1 MFVCFLFNFFNW
13 YWTWTLMKKDACW
26 TACVRDCVCVR
37 VCVWRCES
45 PSLQSCS
52 SVCPPLVLHR
62 GISSYRPDWS
72 LHAEDFPKE
81 GTWYKNTHTKKKR
94 EKTQPDVCQKQK
106 CRDIEICLISSDFYV
121 QFLHALSVSIVSV
134 TFSCF
139 FFFKDVQRTAI
150 THSETHQ
157 QAARM
162 FNCYLLPAVVF
173 NHQKLSSETLQSHT
187 LCERPFL
194 RVHLSTQEN
203 KNSA

>member
-1 MFVCFLFNFFNW
+1 
-13 YWTWTLMKKDACW
+13 MKKDACW
-26 TACVRDCVCVR
+26 TACVRDCVCVC
-37 VCVWRCES
+37 VCVCGGVRAPPC
-45 PSLQSCS
+45 SLAAV
-52 SVCPPLVLHR
+52 SVPLWCYIVVSHR
-62 GISSYRPDWS
+62 TDQTEASTLRIFQRRAPDI
-72 LHAEDFPKE
+72 K
-81 GTWYKNTHTKKKR
+81 THTQKKKR

-121 QFLHALSVSIVSV
+121 QFLHALSVSTVSV